1 MKLENRMTNFHGKVI
16 FQKFEYSK
24 NVSKQWMEPLME
36 YYWFVFPVFY
46 SNNFQ
51 LFSMLLKDKYFRVL
65 LLQMLE
71 RDIQDQEQ
79 ARYDISANMCKFFFT
94 VPA

>member
-1 MKLENRMTNFHGKVI
+1 
-16 FQKFEYSK
+16 
-24 NVSKQWMEPLME
+24 ME

>member
-1 MKLENRMTNFHGKVI
+1 MNGA
-16 FQKFEYSK
+16 
-24 NVSKQWMEPLME
+24 EPLME